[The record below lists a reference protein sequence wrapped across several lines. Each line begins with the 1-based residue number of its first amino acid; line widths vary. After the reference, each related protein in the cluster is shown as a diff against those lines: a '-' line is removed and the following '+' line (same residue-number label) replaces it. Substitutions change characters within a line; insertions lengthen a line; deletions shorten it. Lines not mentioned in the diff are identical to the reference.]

1 MLRNLRAALV
11 VTRREI
17 RDQFRDWRII
27 FPIVVLTLFFPA
39 LMNFVAEQ
47 LLDFMRQYEAPII
60 GDRLV
65 PFLLMAV
72 GFFPLSIS
80 LVIALE
86 SFVGEKERRSIE
98 PLLSSPLTDFQLYI
112 GKLIAVMV
120 PPLLASFLGI
130 SVYLLGV
137 YRQLGWAPGSTLL
150 AQVLLLTFVQALLM
164 VSGAVVI
171 SSQTTSTRAA
181 NLLASF
187 IIVPMALLLIV
198 ETSLMFWADYNVL
211 WWFILGQAV
220 LAGLLVRTGIAHFN
234 REELLGRELDTLNL
248 GWSWHI
254 FVDTF
259 KGDARSPLGWYR
271 DVFATTLKRTRLP
284 LAITALLLLGAFTL
298 GIVYAQ
304 IYALPLSEVGMDSL
318 QNLSDLPT
326 DSEVPGLGLPS
337 IQFFSPQGVFSI
349 WKHNILTILGATFLS
364 IFTFG
369 VLSALTI
376 ALPFA
381 IIGYITGVA
390 ASAGWP
396 LLLLVAATVVP
407 HGILEIPAILLAG
420 AATLRLGA
428 TLVTPAPEYTI
439 GEALVRAFGD
449 WARLMVALIIPL
461 FLAAAVLEIYVT
473 PWVLL
478 QLIGA

>member
-1 MLRNLRAALV
+1 MLRDLRPALV
-11 VTRREI
+11 ITRREI

-27 FPIVVLTLFFPA
+27 FPIIVLTLFFPA

-47 LLDFMRQYEAPII
+47 LLEFMQEYEAPII

-72 GFFPLSIS
+72 GFFPLSVS

-98 PLLSSPLTDFQLYI
+98 PLLSSPLTDFQIYI

-137 YRQLGWAPGSTLL
+137 YRQLGWSPGSTLL
-150 AQVLLLTFVQALLM
+150 TQVLLLTFVQALLM

-187 IIVPMALLLIV
+187 IIVPMALLLIM
-198 ETSLMFWADYNVL
+198 ETGMMFWADYNLL
-211 WWFILGQAV
+211 WWFILGQAI

-248 GWSWHI
+248 RWSWHVFI
-254 FVDTF
+254 KTF

-271 DVFATTLKRTRLP
+271 DVFATTLKRTRL
-284 LAITALLLLGAFTL
+284 AVGITAVLLIGAFAL
-298 GIVYAQ
+298 GIAYSQ
-304 IYALPLSEVGMDSL
+304 IYALPLPEIGLDSL
-318 QNLSDLPT
+318 QNLDTLPT
-326 DSEVPGLGLPS
+326 ETEIPGLGLPS
-337 IQFFSPQGVFSI
+337 IQFFSLPGVFAI
-349 WKHNILTILGATFLS
+349 WKHNIATILGATFMS

-369 VLSALTI
+369 VLSTLII

-381 IIGYITGVA
+381 IIGYVTGVA

-396 LLLLVAATVVP
+396 LLLLVAATILP
-407 HGILEIPAILLAG
+407 HGIVEIPAILLAG

-428 TLVTPAPEYTI
+428 TLVTPAPGYTI

-449 WARLMVALIIPL
+449 WARLMVALILPL
-461 FLAAAVLEIYVT
+461 FLIAAVLEIYVT

-478 QLIGA
+478 QLLG